1 MKHPLFLA
9 ILLVILG
16 YSVKSQNLETIKN
29 AKPFQYH
36 GTIQASGGGYTAI
49 GIENRR
55 NPYIWS
61 LSGNPTFY
69 LYDIEIPFSFLISE
83 QNRSFRQPF
92 NQFGLSPTW
101 KWITL
106 HGGYRNLTYSNYTLN
121 GHTFLGV
128 GLDLNPKWFRFSAMY
143 GRFQKAIE
151 EDTTDIA
158 NNLSQYTYP
167 AYKRKGFA
175 TKIGFGKENNF
186 VDLVFTKIWDDSTS
200 LTKKPEKEKILPGNN
215 STIGIVAQTTFLKNF
230 TWNLDAAMS
239 ALTKDI
245 TSSPYDLD
253 DVLMG
258 KIAKI
263 LVPGKLST
271 VVSYALETSLRY
283 NSKPATVVAKY
294 QRIAPEYESFG
305 MYFIQS
311 DLERVTI
318 APSFRMFKNKLN
330 LGGSYGFQR
339 DNLKNNKLAATKRMI
354 GSANV
359 NYNASQ
365 KFGVTFNYSNFGTTQ
380 SPGTKSLND
389 TTKINQISHSVML
402 VPRITLMKDNSL
414 MHNIILMAAY
424 QNLND
429 RNKLNSTNFEMKNTN
444 INLNYM
450 IGLLPQK
457 VNLNVGVNTNYNIL
471 SAGKTMSYGFS
482 TGANYTFGQDK
493 ITFSEQFSWN
503 KNSFNKASNGST
515 LQNSFNLSYQ
525 FIPHNSISANLLIT
539 HNKAIDETINP
550 TFTEFMGL
558 VTYSLTY

>member
-1 MKHPLFLA
+1 MKRPIVLLALFALIGISA
-9 ILLVILG
+9 FT
-16 YSVKSQNLETIKN
+16 QNLETIKD

-36 GTIQASGGGYTAI
+36 GTIQLSAGGYTAV

-61 LSGNPTFY
+61 ISGNPTFY
-69 LYDIEIPFSFLISE
+69 LYDIEIPFSFVISE

-106 HGGYRNLTYSNYTLN
+106 HGGFRNLTYSNYTLN
-121 GHTFLGV
+121 GHTFLGA
-128 GLDLNPKWFRFSAMY
+128 GIDLNPKWLRFSAMY

-158 NNLSQYTYP
+158 NELSQYTYP
-167 AYKRKGFA
+167 AYKRRGFA
-175 TKIGFGKENNF
+175 TKIGFGKNNNF
-186 VDLVFTKIWDDSTS
+186 LDIIYTKIWDDSAS
-200 LTKKPEKEKILPGNN
+200 LSKKPEKEKILPGNN
-215 STIGIVAQTTFLKNF
+215 STLGIVAQTTFLKNF
-230 TWNLDAAMS
+230 TFNLDAAMS
-239 ALTKDI
+239 ALTKDV

-283 NSKPATVVAKY
+283 NSRPVTILAKY
-294 QRIAPEYESFG
+294 QRIAPEYESYG

-318 APSFRMFKNKLN
+318 APSFRMFKNKLM

-339 DNLKNNKLAATKRMI
+339 DNLKNNKLAATRRMI

-359 NYNASQ
+359 NYNAGP
-365 KFGVTFNYSNFGTTQ
+365 KFGVTFSYSNFGTTQ
-380 SPGTKSLND
+380 QPGTKNLND
-389 TTKINQISHSVML
+389 TAKIDQISHSVML
-402 VPRITLMKDNSL
+402 SPRITLMKDNSL
-414 MHNIILMAAY
+414 MHNIIMTAVY

-429 RNKLNSTNFEMKNTN
+429 RNKLNTTNFEMKNTN
-444 INLNYM
+444 ANINYM
-450 IGLLPQK
+450 IGFLPQK
-457 VNLNVGVNTNYNIL
+457 LNVNVGVNTNYNIL
-471 SAGKTMSYGFS
+471 SVGNTLSYGFS
-482 TGANYTFGQDK
+482 TGCNYTFAKDK
-493 ITFSEQFSWN
+493 VTLGEQFNWN
-503 KNSFNKASNGST
+503 KNSFNKVSNGST

-525 FIPHNSISANLLIT
+525 IVPHHTLSTNVLLT

-550 TFTEFMGL
+550 TFTEIMGL
-558 VTYSLTY
+558 ITYSLTY